1 MSQGL
6 LYAVHGPRYSS
17 QLSIWVL
24 KDYGGK
30 EWSLKQT
37 IDSVELFG
45 THNIFFVDGS
55 PPKVIAIHPECSS
68 VFMILVLRGNLV
80 SYNIDNRKMH
90 DICNL
95 ADQSVDPYLPYIPCF
110 AEWFSDGH

>member
-1 MSQGL
+1 MLCTVPG
-6 LYAVHGPRYSS
+6 AA
-17 QLSIWVL
+17 LSCQFGFSRIMVA
-24 KDYGGK
+24 KSG
-30 EWSLKQT
+30 LKQT

-68 VFMILVLRGNLV
+68 VFMILVLRRNLV